1 VRDTA
6 AAKKTT
12 PTTNA
17 RALIATRLNTS
28 DSNATV
34 GEEAR
39 LQVFHGNDIVLPA
52 YGAAAAAI
60 VPGELDRAG
69 GVVRAQ
75 GEVEAIRAGHAGGTR
90 WRTTK

>member
-1 VRDTA
+1 MREGHSGGQEDDADDERQSVDRHQAEHLGLERDG
-6 AAKKTT
+6 
-12 PTTNA
+12 
-17 RALIATRLNTS
+17 
-28 DSNATV
+28 

-39 LQVFHGNDIVLPA
+39 LQAFHGNDIVLPA
-52 YGAAAAAI
+52 GAAAAAI